1 VFKRIG
7 LAQNAIQIEEF
18 DNAIYS
24 CGLRYKLRSGK
35 TVAELGLVAR
45 GLLKATDVEQP
56 VYYADINW
64 DELLKATRKVKT
76 SFADLPKYPAV
87 RRDLAL
93 LVDKSVKFSDIEKLA
108 YQTENKILKEVTLF
122 DVYEGKNL
130 EAGKKSYAVSFLLQD
145 ESQTLNDARIDKVMN
160 NMINAMQS
168 KLDAKLR

>member
-1 VFKRIG
+1 M
-7 LAQNAIQIEEF
+7 
-18 DNAIYS
+18 
-24 CGLRYKLRSGK
+24 
-35 TVAELGLVAR
+35 
-45 GLLKATDVEQP
+45 
-56 VYYADINW
+56 
-64 DELLKATRKVKT
+64 
-76 SFADLPKYPAV
+76 PKYPAV